1 MSRFVPLLALVSVLA
16 ACGVVP
22 GVGAMASLDG
32 RAFLST
38 AVTVSGADRPL
49 VDGTQIRLSF
59 TDGQIGASAGC
70 NIFGGS
76 YRLSDNRLLISG
88 GAMTEMGCDDA
99 RSAQDEWLFAFLG
112 SGPTVA
118 LSGNEL
124 TLSSTDTVINLLD
137 TEVAD
142 PDRPLVGTTWTVTGL
157 ITGDAVSSIPDDV
170 QATLLLTDD
179 GRVEVHSGCNSGGG
193 SYAASGDT
201 ITFSEMFTTEMAC
214 GGARDQVEAAVLAVL
229 GADSVTYAIDA
240 SGMTLMAGDIGL
252 QLSAE

>member
-1 MSRFVPLLALVSVLA
+1 MSRFIPIVALVIMLA

-22 GVGAMASLDG
+22 GAGNTGSLDG
-32 RAFLST
+32 RSFLST
-38 AVTVSGADRPL
+38 AVTVAGADRPL

-76 YRLSDNRLLISG
+76 YRLSGNRLLISG
-88 GAMTEMGCDDA
+88 GSMTEMGCDDA
-99 RSAQDEWLFAFLG
+99 RYAQDDWLFTFLG

-157 ITGDAVSSIPDDV
+157 INGEAVSSIPDEV
-170 QATLLLTDD
+170 EATLLFADE
-179 GRVEVHSGCNSGGG
+179 GRVEVQSGCNTGGG
-193 SYAASGDT
+193 SYTVSGDT
-201 ITFSEMFTTEMAC
+201 IFFSELVTTEMAC
-214 GGARDQVEAAVLAVL
+214 DGARGEVEAAVYAVL
-229 GADSVTYAIDA
+229 NADSVTYVIDA
-240 SGMTLMAGDIGL
+240 GGMTLMAGDIGL
-252 QLSAE
+252 QLTAP

>member
-1 MSRFVPLLALVSVLA
+1 MSRFASILVLSTLLA
-16 ACGVVP
+16 ACGLVP
-22 GVGAMASLDG
+22 GVGAGASLDG
-32 RAFLST
+32 RTFLST
-38 AVTVSGADRPL
+38 AVSVAGADHAL

-76 YRLSDNRLLISG
+76 YRLADNRLLISG

-99 RSAQDEWLFAFLG
+99 RSAQDEWLFTFLG

-118 LSGNEL
+118 LSGDEL

-142 PDRPLVGTTWTVTGL
+142 PDRPLVGTTWTVVGL
-157 ITGDAVSSIPDDV
+157 ISGDAVSSIPDEV
-170 QATLLLTDD
+170 EASLRLTDD

-193 SYAASGDT
+193 TYVVSGDT
-201 ITFSEMFTTEMAC
+201 ITFEDLVTTEMAC
-214 GGARDQVEAAVLAVL
+214 DGARAEVESAVFAVL
-229 GADSVTYAIDA
+229 GADSVSYLIHAG
-240 SGMTLMAGDIGL
+240 GMTLMAGDIGL
-252 QLSAE
+252 QLSAG

>member
-1 MSRFVPLLALVSVLA
+1 MSRFIPIFALA
-16 ACGVVP
+16 AFLAGCGVFP
-22 GVGAMASLDG
+22 GLGGTDSLEA
-32 RAFLST
+32 RTFLST
-38 AVTVSGADRPL
+38 AVTVGGADRPL

-76 YRLSDNRLLISG
+76 YRIADNRLLISG
-88 GAMTEMGCDDA
+88 GAMTEMGCDEA

-112 SGPTVA
+112 SGPTVV

-142 PDRPLVGTTWTVTGL
+142 PDRPLVGTTWMVTGL
-157 ITGDAVSSIPDDV
+157 IDGDAVSSIPDEV
-170 QATLLLTDD
+170 EASLRLTDD
-179 GRVEVHSGCNSGGG
+179 GRVEIHSGCNSGGG
-193 SYAASGDT
+193 EYTVSGDT
-201 ITFSEMFTTEMAC
+201 ITFSELVSTEMAC
-214 GGARDQVEAAVLAVL
+214 DGARGEVEAAVFAVL

-240 SGMTLMAGDIGL
+240 GGMTLTAGDIGL
-252 QLSAE
+252 QLTAE